1 MGKAMQPK
9 PASSTNLLALPEGT
23 ELVADYRI
31 KRVLGAGGFGIT
43 YLADEIALA
52 RHVTIKE
59 YFPADFAA
67 RNGNTNVAPRSRDCA
82 EDYTWGLDRFIEE
95 AQTLARFVHPN
106 IVRVYRYFRANDT
119 GYMVLHFEE
128 GASLKSWLRNLKR
141 APRQRELDQIIV
153 PLLDALEFIHKGN
166 FLHRDIA
173 PDNII
178 IRADG
183 VPVLIDFGSARGEIA
198 SHSKT
203 VSALVKPGYSPFEQY
218 ATTSSMQGPWT
229 DIYALGAT
237 LYHAIVGNRPPD
249 APSRMVND
257 EYVSAHEAALGA
269 YRKSFLQAIDDAL
282 RLEVTERP
290 QSIADWRKQL
300 MMPDPKREA
309 GRLGLRLPLARTV
322 SRAKTLAL
330 PPPEP
335 KKEAKANPAPSDAA
349 AGLMPPPPDVP
360 QARAQLFDFIEAL
373 KKRRAP
379 MFVPK
384 KATGP
389 SAPQPSALRKK
400 RTTPRK
406 RTAAKS
412 SKKPVALVAERTSAD
427 NAQFGLGYGPQPTS
441 RRRNI
446 MPPSPPAKLPAPIE
460 KPAPPPSPPRAERR
474 PPPRPRRTRPWYIPS
489 RGVRSNLY
497 KLAIGLGIAALAV
510 AYQDKLPQY
519 EGRGA
524 NIVSSQATDLT
535 QVQVLTGHTGTVLAA
550 MSGDQGRWIV
560 STGADGTL
568 RVWNA
573 GDSTLM
579 RTIELDEGAATAL
592 AVDGRRA
599 LTGHAGGQIVLWDIE
614 HAEKLKTF
622 QQGNSPVVS
631 LAFIDGGAAFVAA
644 GKNGADAIFDM
655 RGSSA
660 PASMLEAQVTP
671 GPLIAASRSRD
682 YIVTGGFDR
691 FVRLWKA
698 GTRSLV
704 RAYGVRGGEL
714 AALDIAPDGRYLASA
729 SANGS
734 VQVWSSASS
743 RTVRAFNATDAAVTS
758 IAFAPADGLL
768 ATADQMGNVKLWNLR
783 TSRSV
788 RTFHGHS
795 GPVRAVS
802 FSADGRRVISAGQDG
817 TIRVWGGLPAPPTN

>member
-1 MGKAMQPK
+1 MQPK
-9 PASSTNLLALPEGT
+9 PASGTNLLALPEGT
-23 ELVADYRI
+23 ELVSDYRI

-52 RHVTIKE
+52 RLVTIKE

-82 EDYTWGLDRFIEE
+82 DDYGWGLDRFIEE

-128 GASLKSWLRNLKR
+128 GTSLKSWLRNLKR

-218 ATTSSMQGPWT
+218 ATTASMQGPWT

-257 EYVSAHEAALGA
+257 EYVPAREAALGA

-282 RLEVTERP
+282 KLEVTERP
-290 QSIADWRKQL
+290 QSISEWRKQL
-300 MMPDPKREA
+300 LMPDPKRDA

-322 SRAKTLAL
+322 SRVKTLAL
-330 PPPEP
+330 PTPAP
-335 KKEAKANPAPSDAA
+335 KKEAKAVAASGPEAVALAPSPDV
-349 AGLMPPPPDVP
+349 PPPPDVP

-379 MFVPK
+379 VPAPK
-384 KATGP
+384 QK
-389 SAPQPSALRKK
+389 SAPSVPPGALRKK
-400 RTTPRK
+400 RTAPRK
-406 RTAAKS
+406 KAAAKGGKEPS
-412 SKKPVALVAERTSAD
+412 VPAAQKPSPERAPG
-427 NAQFGLGYGPQPTS
+427 GLGYGPQPS
-441 RRRNI
+441 SA
-446 MPPSPPAKLPAPIE
+446 PPR
-460 KPAPPPSPPRAERR
+460 KPAPPEAKAAEPAAKAPAQPAPKVERR
-474 PPPRPRRTRPWYIPS
+474 PPPRPRRMRPWYIPS

-524 NIVSSQATDLT
+524 SVVSSQTADLA
-535 QVQVLTGHTGTVLAA
+535 QPLLLTGHTGPVLAVQ
-550 MSGDQGRWIV
+550 SGDQGRWTV
-560 STGADGTL
+560 STGSDGTL

-573 GDSTLM
+573 VEGTLL

-592 AVDGRRA
+592 AVRQRRA
-599 LTGHAGGQIVLWDIE
+599 LTGHAGGQVVLWDIE
-614 HAEKLKTF
+614 RAEKLKVF
-622 QQGNSPVVS
+622 QQGSAPVVS
-631 LAFIDGGAAFVAA
+631 LAFLGDGEEFAAAD
-644 GKNGADAIFDM
+644 KNGTVAIFDV
-655 RGSSA
+655 RGPAA
-660 PASMLEAQVTP
+660 PAASIPQERVTP
-671 GPLIAASRSRD
+671 GPLVVASQARGYIA
-682 YIVTGGFDR
+682 TGGFDR
-691 FVRLWKA
+691 FVRLWEA
-698 GTRSLV
+698 QTHALIRTYGIRS
-704 RAYGVRGGEL
+704 GEL
-714 AALDIAPDGRYLASA
+714 SALDIAPDGRYIAGAGS
-729 SANGS
+729 NGS
-734 VQVWSSASS
+734 IWIWSTSSS
-743 RTVRAFNATDAAVTS
+743 RTVRALKAPDGGITA
-758 IAFAPADGLL
+758 IALAPAERLL
-768 ATADQMGNVKLWNLR
+768 ATADRAGNVRLWNLR
-783 TSRSV
+783 NSRNI
-788 RTFHGHS
+788 RTFPAGS
-795 GPVRAVS
+795 GPLQAVT
-802 FSADGRRVISAGQDG
+802 FSADGRRIMAAGQDG
-817 TIRVWGGLPAPPTN
+817 AIRVWNVATPVPIN